1 MPGPHDERSFED
13 AIEASLLHH
22 GGWAKGTA
30 YLYDRARGLDTG
42 ELFAFIGATQ
52 AKAWQRLLE
61 LHGGDPDFAQRKFA
75 DRLAQQLDSRGTVDV
90 LRHGVEDLGVPIRL
104 AHFRSASG
112 LNPDLEQLYAAN
124 RLTVVRQLH
133 YSVANPDVSIDLA
146 LFVNGLPVAT
156 AELKN
161 PLTRQTVKHAV
172 AQYRRDRDPADVL
185 LGRRA
190 VVHFAV
196 DPDTVLTTTRLAG
209 RATRFLPFNQG
220 TGGPGNPGGAGNP
233 AGPPGRH
240 ATAYLWEQ
248 VWARDAWLDLLAR
261 FVHVEQ
267 SAPGKKAKA
276 TRQQGNLIFP
286 RYHQWDA
293 VRRLE
298 AHARSNG
305 AGQHYLVQ
313 HSAGSGKS
321 NTIAWLAH
329 RLSSLHDAAD
339 TKVFDKVVVIT
350 DRRVLDRQ
358 LQDTIYQF
366 EHAHGLVAKIDQDSG
381 QLASALAGAEAKIV
395 ITTLQKFPFVV
406 DRLAA
411 LPGRRYAVLVD
422 EAHSSQTGEAAKE
435 MKAALGGELV
445 PGTDEDTEVDS
456 QDLLTAAVEA
466 SARAR
471 GRQHNL
477 SLFAFTATP
486 KGKTLELFGDPVT
499 DGGERRFR
507 PFHLYS
513 MRQAIEEG
521 FILDVLANYTT
532 YGTYFRL
539 QNAGTDDREVESRKA
554 AAAIAA
560 YVSLHPDNLSQR
572 ARIIVEH
579 FRAHTA
585 REIAGQAKA
594 MVVCRSRLHAVRMRL
609 AIESHLREHGIG
621 GVNALVAFSGTVT
634 DPDTGAE
641 HTEPRMNGFPESET
655 AARFATPAYQLLVV
669 AEKFQTGFDQPLL
682 HTMFVDKKLAGVH
695 AVQTLSR
702 LNRIHPDK
710 ATTFVLDFANDADA
724 IQRDFEPYYDTTLA
738 TPTDPNALFDA
749 RNALEAYGVL
759 RAEEIDAFAAVWFAG
774 DPGDRGLHARLYATL
789 DPARERFV
797 ELDEDDQEEFRTAL
811 DRFVHLYAFL
821 AQVLSLAD
829 TTLEKRYLFC
839 RLLALRLPKRSA
851 TALDLELDLTH
862 LRVART
868 GAASIGLTGETTPLT
883 SFTGDGTGSAYLPGM
898 EPLSEVIRRFNET
911 FGLDLTDADALHL
924 QGIVADMAADP
935 VLQQQAA
942 ANTRDNFGIPFG
954 AAFEGAVVD
963 RMKSA
968 EDFTYKLLDDADL
981 SRQVRAWVLP
991 QVYEKARVGHQKT
1004 CPIGDLLERGED
1016 SHLEYK
1022 STLRWDLAKTE
1033 KSRAIEGAA
1042 LKTVAAFLNSRYG
1055 GTLLI
1060 GVADAPSGGGGRV
1073 VGLDADYATLHKEG
1087 KDDADLFQLHLTQLV
1102 ANAVGLAAAANVT
1115 TQIHPVDGSDI
1126 CRVHMEPSGHPVY
1139 AEIPTVQGKRRSFFI
1154 RLNNGTRAIED
1165 DLEIER
1171 YVAQRWGATQPATL
1185 ATCRARPAP
1194 ARDVT

>member
-13 AIEASLLHH
+13 AIEASLLDH
-22 GGWAKGTA
+22 GGWTKGTA
-30 YLYDRARGLDTG
+30 YLYDPARGLDTG

-52 AKAWQRLLE
+52 AKAWQRLQE
-61 LHGGDPDFAQRKFA
+61 LHGGEPDAAQRKFA
-75 DRLAQQLDSRGTVDV
+75 DRLAQQLDARGTVDV

-104 AHFRSASG
+104 AYFRPASG

-133 YSVANPDVSIDLA
+133 YSVANPGVSLDLV

-161 PLTRQTVKHAV
+161 PLARQTVEHAV

-196 DPDTVLTTTRLAG
+196 DPDTVLMTTRLAG

-233 AGPPGRH
+233 PAKAGRH

-248 VWARDAWLDLLAR
+248 VWSRDAWLDLLAR

-276 TRQQGNLIFP
+276 TRQAGNLIFP

-293 VRRLE
+293 VLRLE
-298 AHARSNG
+298 AHARGHG

-329 RLSSLHDAAD
+329 RLSSLHDEQD
-339 TKVFDKVVVIT
+339 NKVFDKVVVIT

-366 EHAHGLVAKIDQDSG
+366 EHAHGVVAKIDQDSG
-381 QLASALAGAEAKIV
+381 QLATALAGAEAKIV

-435 MKAALGGELV
+435 MKAALGGGLGA
-445 PGTDEDTEVDS
+445 GTDEDSDVDS
-456 QDLLTAAVEA
+456 QDLVAAAVEA
-466 SARAR
+466 SALAR
-471 GRQHNL
+471 GRQDNL

-486 KGKTLELFGDPVT
+486 KGKTLELFGEAVT
-499 DGGERRFR
+499 EGGERRFR

-521 FILDVLANYTT
+521 FILDVLASYTT
-532 YGTYFRL
+532 YNTYFRL
-539 QNAGTDDREVESRKA
+539 QNAGVDDREVESRKA
-554 AAAIAA
+554 AAAIAS
-560 YVSLHPDNLSQR
+560 YVSLHPDNMSQR

-579 FRAHTA
+579 FRAHTGE
-585 REIAGQAKA
+585 EIAGQAKA

-609 AIESHLREHGIG
+609 AIDKHLWENGIG
-621 GVNALVAFSGTVT
+621 GINALVAFSGTLT
-634 DPDTGAE
+634 DPGTGAE
-641 HTEPRMNGFPESET
+641 HTESRMNGFPESET
-655 AARFATPAYQLLVV
+655 ASRFGTPAYQLLVV

-682 HTMFVDKKLAGVH
+682 HTMFVDKKLSGVN

-710 ATTFVLDFANDADA
+710 TTTFVLDFTNDAEE
-724 IQRDFEPYYDTTLA
+724 IQRAFEPYYETTLA
-738 TPTDPNALFDA
+738 APTDPNTLFDA

-759 RAEEIDAFAAVWFAG
+759 RAEEIDAFAAVWFGAQ
-774 DPGDRGLHARLYATL
+774 PADRGVHARLYAAL
-789 DPARERFV
+789 DPARDRFA
-797 ELDEDDQEEFRTAL
+797 ELDDDDQDECRAAL
-811 DRFVHLYAFL
+811 DRFIHLYAFL
-821 AQVLSLAD
+821 AQVLSLDD
-829 TTLEKRYLFC
+829 TSLEKRYLYC
-839 RLLALRLPKRSA
+839 RMLALRLPKRSA
-851 TALDLELDLTH
+851 VGLDLDLDLTH
-862 LRVART
+862 LRVARR
-868 GAASIGLTGETTPLT
+868 GSSSIALSGEATPLT
-883 SFTGDGTGSAYLPGM
+883 AFTGDGTGSAYLPGM

-942 ANTRDNFGIPFG
+942 ANTKDNFGIPFG

-991 QVYEKARVGHQKT
+991 QVYEKARVGYQKT

-1016 SHLEYK
+1016 QHLEYK
-1022 STLRWDLAKTE
+1022 STLRWDIAKAE
-1033 KSRAIEGAA
+1033 KSRIMEGAS

-1060 GVADAPSGGGGRV
+1060 GVADSPSGGGGQV
-1073 VGLDADYATLHKEG
+1073 VGLDADYKTLHKEG
-1087 KDDADLFQLHLTQLV
+1087 KDDADLFQLHLTQLM

-1115 TQIHPVDGSDI
+1115 TQVHRVDGHDV
-1126 CRVHMEPSGHPVY
+1126 CRVHVEPSGHPVH
-1139 AEIPTVQGKRRSFFI
+1139 AEIATPEGKKRSFLI
-1154 RLNNGTRAIED
+1154 RLNNGTKAIND
-1165 DLEIER
+1165 DVEIQR
-1171 YVAQRWGATQPATL
+1171 YVAQRWSG
-1185 ATCRARPAP
+1185 
-1194 ARDVT
+1194 